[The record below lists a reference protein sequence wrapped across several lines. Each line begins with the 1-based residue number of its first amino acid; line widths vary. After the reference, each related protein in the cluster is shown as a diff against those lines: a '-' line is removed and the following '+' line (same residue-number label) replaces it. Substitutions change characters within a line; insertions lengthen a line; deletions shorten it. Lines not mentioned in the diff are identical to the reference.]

1 MSLAIE
7 ENSQGI
13 HHQNQKKSANNVLRK
28 ERYMHIYVCVYIYIY
43 THTHIIQL
51 FKNHE
56 IEIKELREKM
66 VRQ

>member
-43 THTHIIQL
+43 IHTHTH
-51 FKNHE
+51 NTT
-56 IEIKELREKM
+56 
-66 VRQ
+66 V

>member
-1 MSLAIE
+1 MSLATE
-7 ENSQGI
+7 ENSQGT

-28 ERYMHIYVCVYIYIY
+28 ERYMHIY
-43 THTHIIQL
+43 THTHIMQL

-56 IEIKELREKM
+56 IEIKELREKT